1 MYHIELILYLVL
13 CGMVKNLINMKKSE
27 FITRSM
33 LSKIREC
40 INEVD
45 KPKIPSLDEFNRKL
59 IKEENEDNN
68 NSSDSKPFKITK
80 STPQFGDIRISQEET
95 LLKTIGENIE
105 LSDDGLI
112 YYPNDKDLVLTGKIS
127 SLKIAFQF
135 KYNDPSGDGCYIWA
149 NGLQLTETNNRTI
162 GKIRDGF
169 VNWKNNLI
177 QNGDL
182 LDKLHKAAT
191 K

>member
-1 MYHIELILYLVL
+1 M
-13 CGMVKNLINMKKSE
+13 CGTDKNLINMKKNKDN
-27 FITRSM
+27 TRSM
-33 LSKIREC
+33 LSRIREC
-40 INEVD
+40 INECN
-45 KPKIPSLDEFNRKL
+45 KPKMISPEEYEKKL
-59 IKEENEDNN
+59 LKEETEGED
-68 NSSDSKPFKITK
+68 NSSDSEDKPFKITK
-80 STPQFGDIRISQEET
+80 STQQFGDIRISQEET
-95 LLKTIGENIE
+95 LLKTIGENVE
-105 LSDDGLI
+105 LSDDGLV
-112 YYPNDKDLVLTGKIS
+112 YYPNNKDLVLTAKIS
-127 SLKIAFQF
+127 ALKIAFQY

-191 K
+191 NK